1 MVPGVTQIEGRR
13 PVIEALRA
21 HRKIDEIWIASG
33 AKVAGALAEILQ
45 LAERNGVAVREV
57 PRKQLEQ
64 KSRSRNAQGV
74 IASTRAPSKATAS
87 LTEVLRDAQGAV
99 LLVALDGVTD
109 PQNLGAI
116 ARSAEAAGAHA
127 LIVPRRRSAG
137 IGPGAEKASA
147 GALEH
152 IALVQVANLVQTLET
167 LKESGVWIAALDAD
181 AKSSIYDL
189 DGTDP
194 LCIVIG
200 GEGHGVSRLVRDRA
214 DHRVSIPMA
223 GRVGSLNAS
232 AAAAVALFEV
242 RRQRL
247 R

>member
-1 MVPGVTQIEGRR
+1 MTQIEGRR
-13 PVIEALRA
+13 PVIEALKAR
-21 HRKIDEIWIASG
+21 RKIDEILVASG
-33 AKVAGALAEILQ
+33 AKVGGALAEIVR
-45 LAERNGVAVREV
+45 LAERNGIAIREI
-57 PRKQLEQ
+57 PRKDLEAKAQ
-64 KSRSRNAQGV
+64 SRNAQGV
-74 IASTRAPSKATAS
+74 IARASSSIAPAS
-87 LTEVLRDAQGAV
+87 LDAVLAQVDGAP

-127 LIVPRRRSAG
+127 LIVPKRRSAG

-152 IALVQVANLVQTLET
+152 IAVVQVTNLSQTLET
-167 LKESGVWIAALDAD
+167 LKDRGVWIAALDAG
-181 AKSSIYDL
+181 ATTSIYDI
-189 DGTDP
+189 DASDP

-200 GEGHGVSRLVRDRA
+200 GEGSGVSRLVAERA
-214 DHRVSIPMA
+214 DHRVSIPMT

-242 RRQRL
+242 RRQRDKKV
-247 R
+247 